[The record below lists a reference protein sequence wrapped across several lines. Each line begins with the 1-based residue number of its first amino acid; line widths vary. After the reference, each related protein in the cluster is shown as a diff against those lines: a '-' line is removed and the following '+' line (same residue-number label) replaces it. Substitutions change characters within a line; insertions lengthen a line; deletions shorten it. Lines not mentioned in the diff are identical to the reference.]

1 MPSWRRP
8 ATRVVI
14 FWCPCGT
21 LATSRLPRRQRPRSR
36 VMLVEVP
43 VWSTKM
49 GFLGSKPR
57 LRAFPVCTC
66 DANVLAVL
74 FGGVQAFF
82 ESDVVAVVEPPH
94 RTGAHPD
101 ATRTHRSRP
110 RISSIVKSGSA
121 ATSSSSHRWCA
132 SSSERLPP
140 ISLAA
145 TDPVC
150 RRRATHR
157 SPNSLTS
164 NAAAASWQDAP
175 ASIERTTRSRR
186 SRE

>member
-1 MPSWRRP
+1 VSLRDFGDQPLAAQT
-8 ATRVVI
+8 ATAQ
-14 FWCPCGT
+14 PGH
-21 LATSRLPRRQRPRSR
+21 
-36 VMLVEVP
+36 LVEVP

-82 ESDVVAVVEPPH
+82 ESHVVAVVEPPH

-110 RISSIVKSGSA
+110 RISSSVKSGSRPCDDENDILVFELEI
-121 ATSSSSHRWCA
+121 RWACNASNAGA
-132 SSSERLPP
+132 SSGERLPP
-140 ISLAA
+140 ISLVSRHRSGLP
-145 TDPVC
+145 PVRNPPYRRTRAYLE
-150 RRRATHR
+150 RRRSSMAGR
-157 SPNSLTS
+157 SWLH
-164 NAAAASWQDAP
+164 
-175 ASIERTTRSRR
+175 
-186 SRE
+186 